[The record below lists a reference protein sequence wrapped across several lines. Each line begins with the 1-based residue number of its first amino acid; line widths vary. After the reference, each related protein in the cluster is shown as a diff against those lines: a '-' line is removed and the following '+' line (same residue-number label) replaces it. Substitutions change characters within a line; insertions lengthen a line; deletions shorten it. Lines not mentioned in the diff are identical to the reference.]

1 MTRQYK
7 SSLFLERRDNMN
19 SNTMCIS
26 TVNTTDTTVVLVPNQ
41 EVKNL
46 TNATCY
52 RLIIACNVEATA
64 NNPVFIETSLGQIPV
79 LCRFGNTLYANQLKK
94 RTMYRI
100 GYGNAN
106 DNYALG
112 QFTMQSNVCPKSETT
127 PTTTVVETSDV
138 ANDTK
143 KK

>member
-1 MTRQYK
+1 
-7 SSLFLERRDNMN
+7 MN
-19 SNTMCIS
+19 NTMCIS
-26 TVNTTDTTVVLVPNQ
+26 NVTTTGTGVILVPNQ

-64 NNPVFIETSLGQIPV
+64 NEPVFIQTALGNVPV
-79 LCRFGNTLYANQLKK
+79 LCRFGNTLYANQLRK

-106 DNYALG
+106 DNYTEG
-112 QFTMQSNVCPKSETT
+112 QFTMQCNVCPKSTT
-127 PTTTVVETSDV
+127 IEATAINES
-138 ANDTK
+138 K